1 MDCQENEYWD
11 QWGRCVACQLCG
23 PGQELSKDCGYGEGG
38 DAYCAACP
46 PRRYKSSW
54 GHHRCHTC
62 ITCAVINRI
71 QKENCT
77 ATSNAVCGD
86 CLPRFYQKTRIG
98 GLQDQ
103 ECIPCTKQTPT
114 SEVQCAFQL
123 SLVKADV
130 PTVSP
135 QEVTLVAL
143 VSSLLMVFTLAFLG
157 LFFLYCK
164 QFFNRNCQRGWIILS
179 LTLEASFSDKSCCP
193 VPGHGHET
201 WEMKHLGPRARKEE
215 DEATSESCLSPSSC
229 LRRREMVSGGSLQY
243 EADEAA
249 EEESLFPMP
258 PGQETS
264 PESPL
269 SESIFETQ
277 ALNPILDDDC
287 SSTRGFP
294 TQESFTLAS
303 CASESHSHWVHTPI
317 ECTELDLRKISSSAS
332 YTGAETLRG
341 NTAEHSGDRL
351 ELTVPFEVPSLS
363 LY

>member
-11 QWGRCVACQLCG
+11 QWGRCVTCQLCG

-38 DAYCAACP
+38 DAYCTACP

-54 GHHRCHTC
+54 GHHRCQTC

-71 QKENCT
+71 QKANCT
-77 ATSNAVCGD
+77 ATSNAICGN

-135 QEVTLVAL
+135 KEATLVAL
-143 VSSLLMVFTLAFLG
+143 VSSLLVVFTLAFLG

-164 QFFNRNCQRGWIILS
+164 QFFNRHCQRV
-179 LTLEASFSDKSCCP
+179 A
-193 VPGHGHET
+193 
-201 WEMKHLGPRARKEE
+201 
-215 DEATSESCLSPSSC
+215 
-229 LRRREMVSGGSLQY
+229 GGSLQY
-243 EADEAA
+243 EAGKTA
-249 EEESLFPMP
+249 EEESLFPIP
-258 PGQETS
+258 PAQKTS

-277 ALNPILDDDC
+277 PLNSILDDNG
-287 SSTRGFP
+287 SSTHGFP
-294 TQESFTLAS
+294 IQESFTLAS
-303 CASESHSHWVHTPI
+303 CASESHSHWVHTPV
-317 ECTELDLRKISSSAS
+317 ECTELDLRKFSSSAS
-332 YTGAETLRG
+332 YTRAETLEG
-341 NTAEHSGDRL
+341 NPAESSGDRP
-351 ELTVPFEVPSLS
+351 ELTVLFEVLS
-363 LY
+363 P

>member
-1 MDCQENEYWD
+1 ML
-11 QWGRCVACQLCG
+11 VTPIL
-23 PGQELSKDCGYGEGG
+23 LKDCGYGEGG
-38 DAYCAACP
+38 DAYCTACP

-54 GHHRCHTC
+54 GHHRCQTC

-103 ECIPCTKQTPT
+103 E
-114 SEVQCAFQL
+114 CAFQL

-164 QFFNRNCQRGWIILS
+164 QFFNRNCQR
-179 LTLEASFSDKSCCP
+179 
-193 VPGHGHET
+193 
-201 WEMKHLGPRARKEE
+201 
-215 DEATSESCLSPSSC
+215 
-229 LRRREMVSGGSLQY
+229 GGSLQY

-303 CASESHSHWVHTPI
+303 CASESHFHWVHTPI
-317 ECTELDLRKISSSAS
+317 ECTELDLRKFSSSAS

-341 NTAEHSGDRL
+341 NTAESSGDRL
-351 ELTVPFEVPSLS
+351 ELTVPFEVPSL
-363 LY
+363 

>member
-1 MDCQENEYWD
+1 MDCKENEYWD
-11 QWGRCVACQLCG
+11 QWGRCVTCQLCG
-23 PGQELSKDCGYGEGG
+23 PGEELSKDCGYGEGG
-38 DAYCAACP
+38 DAYCIACP
-46 PRRYKSSW
+46 TRRYKSSW
-54 GHHRCHTC
+54 GHHRCQIC
-62 ITCAVINRI
+62 ITCAVINRV
-71 QKENCT
+71 QKTNCT

-130 PTVSP
+130 PTVPP
-135 QEVTLVAL
+135 QEATLVL
-143 VSSLLMVFTLAFLG
+143 MSSLLVVFTLAFLA

-164 QFFNRNCQRGWIILS
+164 QFFNRHCQHV
-179 LTLEASFSDKSCCP
+179 A
-193 VPGHGHET
+193 
-201 WEMKHLGPRARKEE
+201 
-215 DEATSESCLSPSSC
+215 
-229 LRRREMVSGGSLQY
+229 GGSLQF

-277 ALNPILDDDC
+277 PFNPILDDDR

-294 TQESFTLAS
+294 TQESFTMAS
-303 CASESHSHWVHTPI
+303 CASESRSHWVHTPI
-317 ECTELDLRKISSSAS
+317 ECTELDLQKFSSSAS
-332 YTGAETLRG
+332 NTGAETLGG
-341 NTAEHSGDRL
+341 NTAGSSGDRL
-351 ELTVPFEVPSLS
+351 ELDVPFEVPSP
-363 LY
+363 

>member
-1 MDCQENEYWD
+1 M
-11 QWGRCVACQLCG
+11 GGGALVPRSFLILCSG
-23 PGQELSKDCGYGEGG
+23 PG
-38 DAYCAACP
+38 AP
-46 PRRYKSSW
+46 
-54 GHHRCHTC
+54 
-62 ITCAVINRI
+62 
-71 QKENCT
+71 
-77 ATSNAVCGD
+77 
-86 CLPRFYQKTRIG
+86 
-98 GLQDQ
+98 
-103 ECIPCTKQTPT
+103 
-114 SEVQCAFQL
+114 
-123 SLVKADV
+123 
-130 PTVSP
+130 
-135 QEVTLVAL
+135 
-143 VSSLLMVFTLAFLG
+143 
-157 LFFLYCK
+157 
-164 QFFNRNCQRGWIILS
+164 
-179 LTLEASFSDKSCCP
+179 
-193 VPGHGHET
+193 
-201 WEMKHLGPRARKEE
+201 
-215 DEATSESCLSPSSC
+215 
-229 LRRREMVSGGSLQY
+229 LRRAPAFGWLSGFLLQVSGGSLQY

-363 LY
+363 LYWGELER

>member
-11 QWGRCVACQLCG
+11 QWGRCVTCCTIPTCPIAD
-23 PGQELSKDCGYGEGG
+23 PLSKFLYSNDCGYGEGG
-38 DAYCAACP
+38 DAYCTACP

-54 GHHRCHTC
+54 GHHRCHIC
-62 ITCAVINRI
+62 ITCAVINRV
-71 QKENCT
+71 QKDNCT

-98 GLQDQ
+98 GLQDR

-114 SEVQCAFQL
+114 SEVQCAFRL

-130 PTVSP
+130 PTVPP
-135 QEVTLVAL
+135 QEATLVL
-143 VSSLLMVFTLAFLG
+143 VSSVLMVFTLAFLG

-164 QFFNRNCQRGWIILS
+164 QFFNRHRQN
-179 LTLEASFSDKSCCP
+179 
-193 VPGHGHET
+193 
-201 WEMKHLGPRARKEE
+201 
-215 DEATSESCLSPSSC
+215 
-229 LRRREMVSGGSLQY
+229 GGSLQF

-258 PGQETS
+258 PGQETN

-277 ALNPILDDDC
+277 LFNPILDDDR

-294 TQESFTLAS
+294 TQESFTMAS
-303 CASESHSHWVHTPI
+303 CASERHSHWVHTPI
-317 ECTELDLRKISSSAS
+317 ECTELDLQKFSSSAS
-332 YTGAETLRG
+332 YTGAETLAD
-341 NTAEHSGDRL
+341 TAESSGERL
-351 ELTVPFEVPSLS
+351 ELNVPLEVPSP
-363 LY
+363 